1 MFKILRQ
8 KNWPSK
14 YIVESSKMVPQIIE
28 DYVTKVTDRS
38 AHKERRQFYAD
49 TLRDIV
55 KAANAALVSFEKE
68 TKTK

>member
-1 MFKILRQ
+1 
-8 KNWPSK
+8 
-14 YIVESSKMVPQIIE
+14 MVPQIIE

>member
-1 MFKILRQ
+1 MFKIQRQ

-38 AHKERRQFYAD
+38 VHRERRQFYAD

-55 KAANAALVSFEKE
+55 KEATKALTTFEKE
-68 TKTK
+68 SSKK